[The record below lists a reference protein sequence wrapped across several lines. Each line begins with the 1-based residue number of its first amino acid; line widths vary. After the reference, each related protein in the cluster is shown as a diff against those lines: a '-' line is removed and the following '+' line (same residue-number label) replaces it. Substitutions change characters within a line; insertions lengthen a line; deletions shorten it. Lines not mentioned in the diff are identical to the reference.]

1 MPQLDPTHFASQI
14 VWVAITFVVLY
25 LVMAR
30 LALPRISA
38 VLEERRARR
47 DDDNDRAAQL
57 LDEAHAAEA
66 QYEAALADARADAQ
80 KIIAETHAQIAAEAG
95 QREQQL
101 AITLSEK
108 TAAAERR
115 IAEAKEAAVNEIATV
130 AVSVAQAATERLIGV
145 AVDDSAA
152 GAAVDAARRN

>member
-101 AITLSEK
+101 AT
-108 TAAAERR
+108 AERR